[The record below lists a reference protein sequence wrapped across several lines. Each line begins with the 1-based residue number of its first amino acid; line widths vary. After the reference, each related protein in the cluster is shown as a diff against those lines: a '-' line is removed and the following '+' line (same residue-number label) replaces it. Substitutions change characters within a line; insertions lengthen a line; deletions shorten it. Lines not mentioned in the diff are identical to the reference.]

1 MRGGTHRFGIGL
13 SALWPL
19 FGVALALVVV
29 AQPAASAHGRRQGAE
44 PAAST
49 DRARAHISR
58 SAASAPSGSQGTI
71 PDYNWYPG
79 YYVLNFK
86 DTDAAKRAILA
97 DPLVKPFTGVQF
109 RYHWDASELSP
120 GDYAAG
126 FAALDADLKRVAANK
141 KKLLV
146 MLTYK
151 KFDGTSAVPADLRT
165 GPGPWCNGPYCG
177 ELTNGSGTSQA
188 LVWNPVV
195 EARLKAWITAMAQHV
210 SQSQYIGSVAGIV
223 LNETALGTTD
233 PAVLAAAGYDPNAYI
248 SALEDL
254 MHAATTSAPRLVT
267 ILYFEGGFV
276 NADGTAVN
284 AGQKIGDWLLKNPRT
299 GIGTP
304 DLQPKNPKGTNHPCA
319 LAKYQTHIACAPAV
333 EKPDYSSQVTDSFED
348 SFRYATEPAPKGLH
362 ASFLTFAYG
371 VNSRV
376 DNAFT
381 FADVSHS
388 IASHPIPN
396 TARPW
401 PTERPASVIKKIAL
415 SSPIRVGK
423 TASLTVSVSPPA
435 GCSVHVSKVKGLRP
449 KHGGRITW
457 RWRVTTPPGQ
467 WPVTVSCDNQA
478 TLTATMTIRPR

>member
-1 MRGGTHRFGIGL
+1 L
-13 SALWPL
+13 A
-19 FGVALALVVV
+19 GVALALVVV
-29 AQPAASAHGRRQGAE
+29 SQPAASANGRQQGVEPVASTTQQARTHTVDSTAASGRRDA
-44 PAAST
+44 
-49 DRARAHISR
+49 
-58 SAASAPSGSQGTI
+58 I
-71 PDYNWYPG
+71 PDYNWFPG

-86 DTDAAKRAILA
+86 DTNEAKAAILA

-120 GDYAAG
+120 GDYSAG
-126 FAALDADLKRVAANK
+126 FAALDADLRRVAAKK

-151 KFDGTSAVPADLRT
+151 KFDGTSSVPADLRT
-165 GPGPWCNGPYCG
+165 GPGPWCNGSYCG

-188 LVWNPVV
+188 LLWNPVV
-195 EARLKAWITAMAQHV
+195 ETRLKAWVTAMAQHL
-210 SQSQYIGSVAGIV
+210 SQSRYIGSVAGIV

-233 PAVLAAAGYDPNAYI
+233 PAALTAAGYDANAYI
-248 SALEDL
+248 AALEDL
-254 MHAATTSAPRLVT
+254 MHAATTAAPRLIT
-267 ILYFEGGFV
+267 FLYFEGGFV
-276 NADGTAVN
+276 NLDGTPVN

-304 DLQPKNPKGTNHPCA
+304 DLRPKDPKSTNHPCA
-319 LAKYQTHIACAPAV
+319 HPKYQAHIACAPAV
-333 EKPDYSSQVTDSFED
+333 EGPDYSSQVTDSFED
-348 SFRYATEPAPKGLH
+348 SFRYATEPSPNGLH

-371 VNSRV
+371 GGSGA

-381 FADVSHS
+381 FADVSHG

-401 PTERPASVIKKIAL
+401 PVQTPAAAVKKISL
-415 SSPIRVGK
+415 TSPIRVGK
-423 TASLTVSVSPPA
+423 TASLTVDVSPA
-435 GCSVHVSKVKGLRP
+435 ARCSVGVPKVHGLRP

-467 WPVTVSCDNQA
+467 WPVAVRCDNQA
-478 TLTATMTIRPR
+478 KLKATMRVLSG